1 MHGSFGIRNLNN
13 SVTLRSKIL
22 KIMTKLLRSIS
33 ILLFAALLL
42 TSCNKNTPKEVASAW
57 LNCFWKLDYDGA
69 KKYSTE
75 ETKNLLMQ
83 VEYLAN
89 AVSDSDKK
97 EMKKLVID
105 IKNVKEEGDKAVVTY
120 TMSESADKEQYLN
133 LVKVKGQWQV
143 MFTKTDEMQQAQEVT
158 PEHISDRD
166 TTGPAT
172 QTIEINT
179 PVDTAKHKEEVNA
192 MESK

>member
-1 MHGSFGIRNLNN
+1 
-13 SVTLRSKIL
+13 
-22 KIMTKLLRSIS
+22 MTKLLRSIS
-33 ILLFAALLL
+33 ILLLAAMLL

-83 VEYLAN
+83 VEQLAN

-97 EMKKLVID
+97 EMKKMVIT
-105 IKNVKEEGDKAVVTY
+105 IKDVKEEGDKAVVTY
-120 TMSESADKEQYLN
+120 TMSETATKDQYLN
-133 LVKVKGQWQV
+133 LVKNKGQWQV
-143 MFTKTDEMQQAQEVT
+143 MFTKNDEMQQAQEIT
-158 PEHISDRD
+158 PEHNTDTD

-172 QTIEINT
+172 QTIEVSAPN
-179 PVDTAKHKEEVNA
+179 DTSKHKEETNVL
-192 MESK
+192 EGK